1 MTRQRRKTSDRKRRV
16 AGEDVDVL
24 LPLLTRFA
32 HSLVQNVD
40 GTFSGHVTYGKEEAP
55 PLVRALMRVEAELL
69 LDDARHLAGPED
81 VCRTPENRRV
91 DALVLLVLRTAVAA
105 GSAVDPELLE
115 RYRSRKHLR
124 TPSGV
129 SWCA

>member
-1 MTRQRRKTSDRKRRV
+1 MTRQRRANQTRRRRV

-32 HSLVQNVD
+32 HSLVQND
-40 GTFSGHVTYGKEEAP
+40 GSEEAP

-69 LDDARHLAGPED
+69 LDDARQLAGPEN
-81 VCRTPENRRV
+81 VWRTPENRRA

-115 RYRSRKHLR
+115 RYRSSRHAR
-124 TPSGV
+124 TPRGV

>member
-1 MTRQRRKTSDRKRRV
+1 MTRQRKNNQTRRRRV

-32 HSLVQNVD
+32 HSLVQNVS
-40 GTFSGHVTYGKEEAP
+40 GTFSGHVTYGSEEAP

-69 LDDARHLAGPED
+69 LDDARQLAGPEN
-81 VCRTPENRRV
+81 VWRTPENRRA

-115 RYRSRKHLR
+115 RYRSSRHAP
-124 TPSGV
+124 TPRGV